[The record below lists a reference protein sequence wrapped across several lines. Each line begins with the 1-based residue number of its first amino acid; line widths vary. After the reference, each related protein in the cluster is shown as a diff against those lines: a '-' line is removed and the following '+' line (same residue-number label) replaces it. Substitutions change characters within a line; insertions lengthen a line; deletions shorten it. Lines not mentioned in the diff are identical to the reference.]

1 MTKFMKAALAS
12 SVLVASAM
20 GANAANAATASADA
34 KANILQQ
41 VTVTS
46 DGSDL
51 DFGTIVSGA
60 SAGTVAVSA
69 LGARSC
75 TASIV
80 CSGTTTAAGFNVSG
94 TENATVTVST
104 DTSVTLTNVNS
115 DTMSASLTPS
125 VTSIVLDGTDAFT
138 VGGTLSV
145 AAGQADGAYVG
156 NFDVTVSYQ

>member
-1 MTKFMKAALAS
+1 MNKFMKAAMAS
-12 SVLVASAM
+12 SVLAASVM
-20 GANAANAATASADA
+20 GAHAANAATASADA

-60 SAGTVAVSA
+60 SAGTVAVNA
-69 LGARSC
+69 AGAASC
-75 TASIV
+75 SASIV
-80 CSGTTTAAGFNVSG
+80 CSGSTTAAGFNVSG
-94 TENATVTVST
+94 TSGATVDVSTDATVT
-104 DTSVTLTNVNS
+104 LTGPT

-125 VTSIVLDGTDAFT
+125 ATSIVLDGTDAFT

-145 AAGQADGAYVG
+145 AANQADGAYVG
-156 NFDVTVSYQ
+156 SFDVTVSYQ